1 MYTHFNGNTSPSG
14 SDVITKAYWTGHS
27 IKTYSNVE
35 EYNRCYSSGAS
46 IFMLELSSSN
56 VRERDSKG
64 ILMHELNHQY
74 GGKDHCHEIL
84 DEGTADERCRGG
96 ELCSVCG
103 SSPRPKTCIMNKS
116 RIDITA
122 STVICTECQSDMHA
136 HLKGHH

>member
-1 MYTHFNGNTSPSG
+1 MIPEEAGEIKLVAEFQLEGDFPYGAVRPGKKTGCPVDKKTVEKLFRRNSG
-14 SDVITKAYWTGHS
+14 IPD
-27 IKTYSNVE
+27 
-35 EYNRCYSSGAS
+35 
-46 IFMLELSSSN
+46 
-56 VRERDSKG
+56 
-64 ILMHELNHQY
+64 
-74 GGKDHCHEIL
+74 EIL